1 MKHLMC
7 KISFEFFWKIC
18 TGLNHVVQMQTAPE
32 CARRMLQKWTLN
44 QLQNNKSFEV
54 NTCGIYS
61 ACCLINV
68 AFDIFY
74 EFSYGNVKVILDF
87 KVWTFITNKK
97 LVRLKIYNTSI
108 WSVAWANDNSFF
120 FFSWRSFNVVKD
132 LGSCQITV
140 FRNWLCFFGAKYSN
154 ALGPLH
160 YVTRE

>member
-1 MKHLMC
+1 MC
-7 KISFEFFWKIC
+7 KISFKFFEKS
-18 TGLNHVVQMQTAPE
+18 VPVQMQTAPE

-97 LVRLKIYNTSI
+97 LVRLKICNTSI
-108 WSVAWANDNSFF
+108 
-120 FFSWRSFNVVKD
+120 
-132 LGSCQITV
+132 
-140 FRNWLCFFGAKYSN
+140 
-154 ALGPLH
+154 
-160 YVTRE
+160 